1 MSVSSTTKSILA
13 AIEKYQDFLYE
24 VDEDAFQTSP
34 AEGVWSYS
42 EVFSH
47 IIQAN
52 LRSLLAIQKCLYAK
66 SQSTGS
72 VSLIARAILLFGK
85 FPPIKLKAP
94 ENIAALVKKITR
106 EEARN
111 DLIKLKTKVL
121 ELAPKVSKCPENSR
135 IQHPRLGKLNAEQWL
150 RFIEIHSYHHLKQ
163 LQRIRKML
171 AH

>member
-1 MSVSSTTKSILA
+1 MSVSSTTKSILE
-13 AIEKYQDFLYE
+13 AIEKYQDFLCE
-24 VDEDAFQTSP
+24 VDEDEFQISP

-66 SQSTGS
+66 SQGTGS
-72 VSLIARAILLFGK
+72 IPLIARAILLFGK

-94 ENIAALVKKITR
+94 ANIAALVKKISR

-111 DLIKLKTKVL
+111 DLIKLKTRVL
-121 ELAPKVSKCPENSR
+121 ELTPKVSKCPENSR
-135 IQHPRLGKLNAEQWL
+135 MKHPRLGMLNAVQWL

-163 LQRIRKML
+163 LRRIRKMISR
-171 AH
+171 